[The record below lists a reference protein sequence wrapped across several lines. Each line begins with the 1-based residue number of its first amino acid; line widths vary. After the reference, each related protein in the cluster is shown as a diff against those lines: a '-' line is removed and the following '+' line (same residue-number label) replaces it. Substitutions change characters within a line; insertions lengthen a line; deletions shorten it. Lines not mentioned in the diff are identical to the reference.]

1 MPMSFAAIEDDELAS
16 YYAGYVGHA
25 KAIGGDAI
33 VHLAA
38 QGERTAALLAAVP
51 EERAGFRYAPGKW
64 SVREVVG
71 HLADS
76 ERIMSYRALRIG
88 RGDSTPLAGFDQDA
102 YMPAAG
108 FDARSLAD
116 LARELA
122 AVRAATVALFS
133 HFDDA
138 ALARRGT
145 ANDKAVSVRALA
157 GIIAGHELHH
167 LAILRERYSVG

>member
-1 MPMSFAAIEDDELAS
+1 MERPR
-16 YYAGYVGHA
+16 
-25 KAIGGDAI
+25 GGRPSRRQRAHH
-33 VHLAA
+33 V
-38 QGERTAALLAAVP
+38 VP
-51 EERAGFRYAPGKW
+51 G
-64 SVREVVG
+64 
-71 HLADS
+71 
-76 ERIMSYRALRIG
+76 LRFG
-88 RGDSTPLAGFDQDA
+88 RGDATPLAGFDQDA

-167 LAILRERYSVG
+167 LAILRERYLVG